1 MIRRPPRSTLFP
13 YTTLF
18 RSIAAAARRAGMKG
32 LWDSGLAHV
41 LRGES
46 TVDELMRVV
55 DVPQEDD
62 TVAPSPVES
71 GRRPSGKIPQPRYS
85 PVPGTIA
92 AQPPPGAPAPL
103 TTHFELL
110 ERSEERRVGKE

>member
-1 MIRRPPRSTLFP
+1 
-13 YTTLF
+13 
-18 RSIAAAARRAGMKG
+18 MKG

-71 GRRPSGKIPQPRYS
+71 GRRPSGKIPQPRTS
-85 PVPGTIA
+85 RVPGSIA
-92 AQPPPGAPAPL
+92 AQPPPGAPPPPPL
-103 TTHFELL
+103 TPPSSLPAMPPPPGA
-110 ERSEERRVGKE
+110 SGPPGKSPSK